1 MTDPAT
7 PSATPKM
14 LTLTA
19 QIVVAH
25 VGANKVPAADVPA
38 LINNVYGALLHADA
52 PRTLAQQPAV
62 PINRSIQREYL
73 VCLENGAKLKLMKR
87 YLQAQFGLTPDAYRA
102 KWGLPRNYPMVAP
115 AFAAQRSALA
125 KQLGLGTASI
135 MVKKEKSAAAE
146 MPVAP
151 VSATVPVDPGGKHTV
166 ASVFANFPGGS
177 ERPVVAQTAIDRAGR
192 PRGTQQTGQTGR
204 KRSSTLP

>member
-125 KQLGLGTASI
+125 KQLGLGNG
-135 MVKKEKSAAAE
+135 
-146 MPVAP
+146 
-151 VSATVPVDPGGKHTV
+151 VSHGEEGEV
-166 ASVFANFPGGS
+166 
-177 ERPVVAQTAIDRAGR
+177 
-192 PRGTQQTGQTGR
+192 
-204 KRSSTLP
+204 RSSGNAGCTGVRYGPGRSRGQAHSGQRVRQLPGR